1 MIDAAASDRRLRAV
15 VSEGAGERSIR
26 ETLLFGAPAA
36 LVIPQQAILT
46 AAVAVFSGD
55 GVPPPLDDQAAAVAP
70 NALFLISA
78 ENGGGGEELNDRYFD
93 AARQPKEFWEVP
105 GASHTGGVGAQPD
118 EYRRRVVEFFDH
130 NLPQR

>member
-1 MIDAAASDRRLRAV
+1 M
-15 VSEGAGERSIR
+15 
-26 ETLLFGAPAA
+26 
-36 LVIPQQAILT
+36 IPQQAILT

-93 AARQPKEFWEVP
+93 AAGEPKEFWEVP
-105 GASHTGGVGAQPD
+105 NATHTGGIDARPE
-118 EYRRRVVEFFDH
+118 EYRQRVVGFFER
-130 NLPQR
+130 NLLTRVIEVRGEVTPVIR